1 MKYRDITINFKM
13 HAEKYEEIQC
23 LCKDKKIIAREQH
36 CPVKIMINE
45 IVD

>member
-1 MKYRDITINFKM
+1 MKYRDITIIFKM
-13 HAEKYEEIQC
+13 HAEKYEDIQC
-23 LCKDKKIIAREQH
+23 YARTRRFIAREQH